1 MKIDSHTNTSD
12 LLDAFIGGGLA
23 PCITRPTR
31 VTNSTA
37 TLIDNI
43 YVRAD
48 YCKDCFSGILISDI
62 SDHFPV
68 MVGVGNTLINSKEL
82 LCIKSRKFTQSIF
95 INMEHWLNQVDWR
108 CFYDMETDEAYSEF
122 IKKAK

>member
-1 MKIDSHTNTSD
+1 MSSSEQIRTLNYSHRNTSD

-31 VTNSTA
+31 ITNSTA

-43 YVRAD
+43 YVSAD

-68 MVGVGNTLINSKEL
+68 MVGISKEP
-82 LCIKSRKFTQSIF
+82 LCFKSRKFT
-95 INMEHWLNQVDWR
+95 R
-108 CFYDMETDEAYSEF
+108 
-122 IKKAK
+122 